1 MTIYHIISNKV
12 WGGGEQY
19 AFDLCRRLQ
28 ADGHRVVVVCRPV
41 DTITTRMKQ
50 AGIEVHTLPLKGVAD
65 VRSAKKLAAI
75 VGKEPCVVHVH
86 NFKDAF
92 TACYARLFNHNGAM
106 SVVVTRHLVRH
117 AKTSLPY
124 RWLYRHVDR
133 VVFVSHAAMDSF
145 LATNPTIDKAK
156 LCVVL
161 NSISLPESTQAEDL
175 HSMFAIDADMV
186 VAMYHGRISP
196 EKGLI
201 TLINA
206 LTLKHNMP
214 LHLVIIGSGDET
226 YTAFLKEKIK
236 TKRLE
241 GRVHLIGFRPNVF
254 SYIRGADFGVVP
266 SIVPESSSLACMEYM
281 SQGKCVITTTG
292 GGQQE
297 YITSGINGMLVP
309 PADSHALADALSMMT
324 NDAAMRRNMGKAAS
338 DYFQSHL
345 NYDIFYKK
353 IVEVY
358 TNLRSSTY

>member
-65 VRSAKKLAAI
+65 ARSAKKLAAI

-124 RWLYRHVDR
+124 RWLYRHIDR
-133 VVFVSHAAMDSF
+133 VVFVSHVAMDSF

-186 VAMYHGRISP
+186 VAMYHGR
-196 EKGLI
+196 
-201 TLINA
+201 
-206 LTLKHNMP
+206 
-214 LHLVIIGSGDET
+214 GDET
-226 YTAFLKEKIK
+226 YTTFLKEKIK